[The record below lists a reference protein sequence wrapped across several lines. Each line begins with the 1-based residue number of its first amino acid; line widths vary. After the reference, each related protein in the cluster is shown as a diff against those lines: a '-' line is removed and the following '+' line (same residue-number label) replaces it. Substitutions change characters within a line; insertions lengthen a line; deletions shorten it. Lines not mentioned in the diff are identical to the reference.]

1 MCTGLCTGC
10 KITYLIKMLILD
22 LHVSKFASPDH
33 SVLLRS
39 VGFSKLTFRGVVYLD
54 QSYISYL
61 IN

>member
-10 KITYLIKMLILD
+10 KITYLIKMLVLD
-22 LHVSKFASPDH
+22 LHVSKFASHDQC
-33 SVLLRS
+33 VLRS
-39 VGFSKLTFRGVVYLD
+39 VSFSKLTFRGVVYFD